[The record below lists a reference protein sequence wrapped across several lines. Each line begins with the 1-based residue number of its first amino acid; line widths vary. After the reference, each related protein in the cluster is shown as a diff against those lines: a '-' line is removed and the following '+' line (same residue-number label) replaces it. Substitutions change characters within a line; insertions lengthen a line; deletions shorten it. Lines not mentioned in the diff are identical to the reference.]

1 MGRNNTNIKNIFD
14 RLAGDKV
21 VWIIVVFLCMFSL
34 LSIFSSTSQLA
45 SDTTSRLDI
54 AKDQLLTILG
64 GLVVIWVIYKWFGIK
79 LIRNLSKL
87 GFIVSFALLCILVL
101 TAKNKL
107 HIPFIEA
114 KAING
119 ANRWL
124 QIKGVPI
131 SVYEIV
137 KVAMVMYV
145 AWAIDLLQ
153 SGGWKL
159 LDRLSKRNRLGW
171 LKKRFVQEL
180 ILLYFPIIITAVLTL
195 VGGASSAVFMAGVL
209 FLMMLVCGIKFID
222 IVGMG
227 VLSILALGGCFGLYK
242 LTEDNEKPLFPR
254 FATVLSDTR
263 HGNHEENLKKLEI
276 GTKEFYEELDAIR
289 QPYGAKVAI
298 KQGGP
303 FGKGPGQSTQKY
315 KVAVM
320 YEDYMFSFLIEE
332 YGLLL
337 GGIFVI
343 ILYISLLARGSIIA
357 RNCSDRFSKIAL
369 AGLVLLIVGQAMFHI
384 TINCDIGILTGQTLP
399 LISYGKTSFLC
410 FSIAFGII
418 LSISKSAEKK
428 IQKETNA
435 ETPLIAFES
444 DGQHDDVREGLND
457 LDSFD
462 KEDTEI
468 D

>member
-1 MGRNNTNIKNIFD
+1 MGKYNTRTKNIFN

-54 AKDQLLTILG
+54 ARGQFLTILA
-64 GLVVIWVIYKWFGIK
+64 GLVIIWVIYKWFSLKFIK
-79 LIRNLSKL
+79 FLSRF
-87 GFIVSFALLCILVL
+87 GFLLSLVLLCILVL

-107 HIPFIEA
+107 HIPFVEA

-137 KVAMVMYV
+137 KISMVMYV
-145 AWAIDLLQ
+145 AWAIDTLQ
-153 SGGWKL
+153 KGGWDL
-159 LDRLSKRNRLGW
+159 FNRLAGKHNLVW
-171 LKKRFVQEL
+171 LKKRFTQEL
-180 ILLYFPIIITAVLTL
+180 LMLYIPIIFTAVLTL
-195 VGGASSAVFMAGVL
+195 IGGASSAVFMAGVL
-209 FLMMLVCGIKFID
+209 FLMMLVCGINILD
-222 IVGMG
+222 IIGMG
-227 VLSILALGGCFGLYK
+227 LLSVLALGVCFGLYK
-242 LTEDNEKPLFPR
+242 ITEDNEHPLFPR

-263 HGNHEENLKKLEI
+263 NGDHENELKSLTI
-276 GTKEFYEELDAIR
+276 GSKEFYDKLDPIR
-289 QPYGAKVAI
+289 QPYGAKIAI
-298 KQGGP
+298 KQGHLL
-303 FGKGPGQSTQKY
+303 GKGPGQSTQKY

-343 ILYISLLARGSIIA
+343 FLYISLLARGSIIA
-357 RNCSDRFSKIAL
+357 RNCSDSFSKIAL
-369 AGLVLLIVGQAMFHI
+369 AGLVLLIVGQALFHI
-384 TINCDIGILTGQTLP
+384 SINCDIGILTGQTLP

-410 FSIAFGII
+410 FCIAFGII
-418 LSISKSAEKK
+418 LLISKTAEKK

-435 ETPLIAFES
+435 ESPLVEFES
-444 DGQHDDVREGLND
+444 DNIREGLND
-457 LDSFD
+457 LDDFD
-462 KEDTEI
+462 KEEETVND
-468 D
+468 

>member
-1 MGRNNTNIKNIFD
+1 MGKNNTNTKNIFD

-54 AKDQLLTILG
+54 AKDQFLTILG

-87 GFIVSFALLCILVL
+87 GFIVSAALLCILVL

-114 KAING
+114 KTING

-124 QIKGVPI
+124 QIKGVPV

-145 AWAIDLLQ
+145 AWAIALLQ

-159 LDRLSKRNRLGW
+159 LDRLSKNKRLGW

-180 ILLYFPIIITAVLTL
+180 ILLYFPVIITAVLTL

-242 LTEDNEKPLFPR
+242 MTEDSDKPLFPR
-254 FATVLSDTR
+254 FATVFSDTR
-263 HGNHEENLKKLEI
+263 NGDHEGKLKTLEI
-276 GTKEFYEELDAIR
+276 GTKEWYDELDAIR

-298 KQGGP
+298 KQGGL

-332 YGLLL
+332 YGLIL

>member
-1 MGRNNTNIKNIFD
+1 MSWYNTRAKNIFD

-45 SDTTSRLDI
+45 SETTSRLDI
-54 AKDQLLTILG
+54 AMDQLITILG
-64 GLVVIWVIYKWFGIK
+64 GLVVIWVIYKWFSIK
-79 LIRNLSKL
+79 LIKQLSRL
-87 GFIVSFALLCILVL
+87 GFLLSFTLLGILVL

-114 KAING
+114 NAING

-124 QIKGVPI
+124 QIKGIPI

-145 AWAIDLLQ
+145 AWAIDLLKN
-153 SGGWKL
+153 GKAEL
-159 LDRLSKRNRLGW
+159 LNKLSKKNRLHW
-171 LKKRFVQEL
+171 LKNRFSQEL
-180 ILLYFPIIITAVLTL
+180 ILLYFPIILTTVLTL
-195 VGGASSAVFMAGVL
+195 IGGASSAIFMAGVL
-209 FLMMLVCGIKFID
+209 FLMMLICGIKIVD
-222 IVGMG
+222 IIGMG
-227 VLSILALGGCFGLYK
+227 LLSLLALGCCFGLYK

-263 HGNHEENLKKLEI
+263 NGDHEGALATLQV
-276 GTKEFYEELDAIR
+276 GSKEFYEELDAIR
-289 QPYGAKVAI
+289 QPYGAKIAI
-298 KQGGP
+298 KQGGI

-320 YEDYMFSFLIEE
+320 YEDYMYSFLIEE

-343 ILYISLLARGSIIA
+343 FLYISLLARGSIIA

-384 TINCDIGILTGQTLP
+384 SINCDIGILTGQTLP

-418 LSISKSAEKK
+418 LSISKTAEKK
-428 IQKETNA
+428 IQKETNE
-435 ETPLIAFES
+435 ETPLIVFEG
-444 DGQHDDVREGLND
+444 DNVREGLND

-462 KEDTEI
+462 KDETEI